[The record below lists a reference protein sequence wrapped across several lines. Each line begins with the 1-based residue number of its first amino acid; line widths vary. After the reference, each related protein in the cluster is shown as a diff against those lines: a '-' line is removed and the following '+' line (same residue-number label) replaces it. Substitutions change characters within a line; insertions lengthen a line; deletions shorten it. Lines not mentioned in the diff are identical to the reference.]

1 MPDEIK
7 MKKALKVT
15 AKVLLILIAVII
27 VFLLG
32 VFVFNQVMRSN
43 EKTLL
48 ENQQIGQFVEVDGH
62 NMNIFV
68 SGEGKHT
75 LVFMAGSGGGSSS
88 PIMTYKPFAQRFDDC
103 KVVIIEKFGYGFSDG
118 FDGSRGVE
126 TRVRQNRE
134 ALKAAGVEGSYIL
147 CPHSYSG
154 LEAIYWAQ
162 SYPDEIEAIIGL
174 DMAVPRSYDSYD
186 EELIKSV
193 NSSDSFKRM
202 LRDTG
207 LLRLFVGGT
216 LPKEFTDEEK
226 KLITALMCST
236 YGNETAANETNC
248 IISDIEAIDSKSV
261 PDVPTLL
268 IISDGTIAEGWIDF
282 GTDYA
287 ASISEVT
294 TVQLDCGHS
303 VHKHEPDMCE
313 NAMREFIAN
322 LETD

>member
-1 MPDEIK
+1 
-7 MKKALKVT
+7 MKKVLKVT

-27 VFLLG
+27 VFLLV
-32 VFVFNQVMRSN
+32 VFVFNQIMCSN

-48 ENQQIGQFVEVDGH
+48 ENQQIGQFVEVDGR

-68 SGEGKHT
+68 SDEGEHT

-118 FDGSRGVE
+118 FDGSRDVE

-162 SYPDEIEAIIGL
+162 NYPDEIEAIIGL
-174 DMAVPRSYDSYD
+174 DMAVPRSYDFYD

-193 NSSDSFKRM
+193 NLSDSFKRT

-226 KLITALMCST
+226 NLITEIMCIT
-236 YGNETAANETNC
+236 YGNETAVKETSC
-248 IISDIEAIDSKSV
+248 IISDIEVIDSKSV
-261 PDVPTLL
+261 PDIPTLL

-287 ASISEVT
+287 SSISDAT
-294 TVQLDCGHS
+294 TVQLDCGHA
-303 VHKHEPDMCE
+303 VYKYEPELCE
-313 NAMREFIAN
+313 NAMREFIVS
-322 LETD
+322 LDSEEY

>member
-193 NSSDSFKRM
+193 NSSDSFKRT

-226 KLITALMCST
+226 KLITALMFST
-236 YGNETAANETNC
+236 YGNETNC